1 MGTKRQRFSLVPT
14 SESTTESAVVRTGSS
29 APLDGDW
36 LNSLVRQAATA
47 DTVSGKRNSK
57 QTIRR
62 RIVGKDTTKV
72 TCQAAKKRIEEESLE
87 FPNAFPSKTKR
98 IERRALKKQRGNSE
112 RKHRSFGAD
121 PTDRRSAGIDEHH
134 SKESNNSQSRKL
146 TNQRMEHLSIL
157 LNTMIQPA
165 LESASEAGQE
175 TRKQPASW
183 YSADKD
189 DKKSVLSRER
199 TSKSEGAAIS
209 RPRRSQW
216 DSESIQPRKR
226 DYGGM
231 GLARTSLFLP
241 FNDPSYIPKLT
252 QEFEEHVPGFFGRQ
266 RTKAMKKQLNQN
278 MLWKQVRSVAAAA
291 SSPLQQSDR
300 KGVQKILPAR
310 VSGKKLA
317 DMTPDERVEAMIRA
331 GLI

>member
-1 MGTKRQRFSLVPT
+1 MGTKRQRSSLVQT
-14 SESTTESAVVRTGSS
+14 SEPTTERTGSS
-29 APLDGDW
+29 APIDGDW

-62 RIVGKDTTKV
+62 HIVGKDTTKV
-72 TCQAAKKRIEEESLE
+72 TCQAAKKRIEEESIE
-87 FPNAFPSKTKR
+87 FPNTIRSKTGR
-98 IERRALKKQRGNSE
+98 IERRALKKQRHIAE

-121 PTDRRSAGIDEHH
+121 PTDCRSAGIDEHH
-134 SKESNNSQSRKL
+134 SKQSNNSQSRKL
-146 TNQRMEHLSIL
+146 TNQRLEHLSIL
-157 LNTMIQPA
+157 LNTFLTQPA
-165 LESASEAGQE
+165 LESASAAGQE
-175 TRKQPASW
+175 TRKKPASW

-199 TSKSEGAAIS
+199 TSKSEGAAIP

-216 DSESIQPRKR
+216 DCESIQPRKR

-252 QEFEEHVPGFFGRQ
+252 QEFQEHVPGFFGRQ

-278 MLWKQVRSVAAAA
+278 MLWKQVRSVAASA

-300 KGVQKILPAR
+300 KGLQKTLPVR